1 MYAPK
6 DLSPWRDF
14 VAAVVRRYPGLERI
28 EIWNEPHLP
37 GYSVFWRESSPEQF
51 VDLMKAAY
59 GAAKGVRPGV
69 TVLMGGIGMRYLPFY
84 ERVAALGIVSHFD
97 QLATH
102 CGYDMRAFRDCE
114 RRLGVPSKPYFED
127 EWHTVLYNCTQT
139 DRPDE
144 DGCSYRMLR
153 NLATLLHEGNA
164 HVTGFGLTCDDHTP
178 ETADFFAAAGGIQQV
193 CGLFRDKPFLEP
205 RRAAL
210 ALRTATD
217 RFRGAVRK
225 MGAWCFGEDGAQVA
239 VVFASEAGPVA
250 FVWNENPRRPDWN
263 PALTGAGGRV
273 IDWEGHETT
282 WTNVPPKTVCFVEN
296 VDCARLARSGHAVD
310 RLGFFGAGNAKPR
323 PVEEGVY
330 AAGRAARPNV
340 MTNGTLDCAF
350 SAALSERQLSVDLK
364 GACPLDE
371 VRLALDV
378 EGRGDIDDVVEF
390 LCPRGG
396 DLSKARTPALRGD
409 IPPAFSPA
417 GVALEKSRAT
427 WGEDGRRV
435 RLSLAMSDLYPFV
448 HAPGK
453 PLRVFIAAR
462 AGSGAAA
469 TWGSGWGEV
478 KRPSLFGRLL
488 PSGGGQVLADTGR
501 LCRPFQDAAMKNEGG
516 TLSVEAKSGARGAGA
531 SFVTAAQPGSRLTF
545 TMKAR
550 GNATVNVTGWS
561 FDSRVRKSSRKRHDA
576 GAYPLTP
583 EWQELTGS
591 LVLPPHADTVDFTVF
606 SWRQPNA
613 RWEIKDFKLVND

>member
-1 MYAPK
+1 M
-6 DLSPWRDF
+6 
-14 VAAVVRRYPGLERI
+14 
-28 EIWNEPHLP
+28 
-37 GYSVFWRESSPEQF
+37 
-51 VDLMKAAY
+51 
-59 GAAKGVRPGV
+59 
-69 TVLMGGIGMRYLPFY
+69 
-84 ERVAALGIVSHFD
+84 
-97 QLATH
+97 
-102 CGYDMRAFRDCE
+102 
-114 RRLGVPSKPYFED
+114 
-127 EWHTVLYNCTQT
+127 
-139 DRPDE
+139 
-144 DGCSYRMLR
+144 
-153 NLATLLHEGNA
+153 
-164 HVTGFGLTCDDHTP
+164 
-178 ETADFFAAAGGIQQV
+178 
-193 CGLFRDKPFLEP
+193 
-205 RRAAL
+205 
-210 ALRTATD
+210 
-217 RFRGAVRK
+217 
-225 MGAWCFGEDGAQVA
+225 
-239 VVFASEAGPVA
+239 
-250 FVWNENPRRPDWN
+250 
-263 PALTGAGGRV
+263 
-273 IDWEGHETT
+273 T
-282 WTNVPPKTVCFVEN
+282 WTNVPSKTVCFVEN
-296 VDCARLARSGHAVD
+296 VDCARLARGGHAVD

-330 AAGRAARPNV
+330 AAGRAVRPNV
-340 MTNGTLDCAF
+340 MTNGTLDSAF

-390 LCPRGG
+390 VSPRGG

-427 WGEDGRRV
+427 WDEDGRRV

-453 PLRVFIAAR
+453 PLRVFIEAR
-462 AGSGAAA
+462 AGSGAIA

-478 KRPSLFGRLL
+478 KRPNLFGRLL

-516 TLSVEAKSGARGAGA
+516 MLSVEAKSGTRGAGA
-531 SFVTAAQPGSRLTF
+531 SFVAAAQPGSRLTF

-550 GNATVNVTGWS
+550 GNATVNVTGWA
-561 FDSRVRKSSRKRHDA
+561 FDSRVRKSSRERHDA
-576 GAYPLTP
+576 GAYPLTS
-583 EWQELTGS
+583 EWQELAGC